1 MSVYENLQKRLEEED
16 AYESALV
23 IDEESKV
30 VSVRPDALI
39 VALVEILAF
48 FENRAPAEFIITNF
62 SEEFARYLIQ
72 HKDTIESIK
81 NVIERNGTNTIL
93 PSDNCALG
101 KLVKEN
107 IIKSDNIKFD
117 FF

>member
-1 MSVYENLQKRLEEED
+1 MSVYENLKKRLEEED
-16 AYESALV
+16 AYESALI

-30 VSVRPDALI
+30 VSVRPDALT
-39 VALVEILAF
+39 VSLVEILAF

-81 NVIERNGTNTIL
+81 NVIKKNGTDIIL
-93 PSDNCALG
+93 PSDNYTLG
-101 KLVKEN
+101 KLVKKD
-107 IIKSDNIKFD
+107 IIKAKELELKLL
-117 FF
+117 